1 MKNNVFDAGP
11 SPFGGPENP
20 FVVPNDHA
28 IGFFQESVRT
38 LTLDNGEQKAIIDF
52 GGDEVTTL
60 VTYPSLNRLNCF
72 SRQYSHIGE
81 SHD

>member
-52 GGDEVTTL
+52 GGDEVT
-60 VTYPSLNRLNCF
+60 
-72 SRQYSHIGE
+72 YSGDLPPAE
-81 SHD
+81 SAKLFFEAVFAHWRES